1 MNTGEAVFFDN
12 PLGNQDGVFEVVTIP
27 RHKRDTHILPK
38 RQLTHIDR
46 RPIGKNV
53 SGTNHVT
60 GLNQGAL
67 VDAGILVRPRKL
79 GQGVDVHTRI
89 PCFDLGVRHSNND
102 SAGVDA
108 VNDTAALGN
117 DADTR
122 IARHVALHSCTHK
135 RLFSS

>member
-53 SGTNHVT
+53 SGINYVT

-67 VDAGILVRPRKL
+67 VDAGILVRPREL
-79 GQGVDVHTRI
+79 G
-89 PCFDLGVRHSNND
+89 
-102 SAGVDA
+102 
-108 VNDTAALGN
+108 
-117 DADTR
+117 
-122 IARHVALHSCTHK
+122 
-135 RLFSS
+135 